1 MYYLPQPPYF
11 LLMFGLFI
19 GITCGLAF
27 EATLKQLVAQ
37 WRKTRT
43 QESLEKILSINLLFP
58 YWGICVG
65 ICIFLSSGLEIFVL
79 NTWLSYAISLPL
91 TIFIGGLVWQQLGKL
106 LQQLQEGGSKAIDL
120 DAFY

>member
-1 MYYLPQPPYF
+1 MYYLPEPPYF
-11 LLMFGLFI
+11 LLSFGLFT

-27 EATLKQLVAQ
+27 EATLKQLVHEWSKQ
-37 WRKTRT
+37 RT
-43 QESLEKILSINLLFP
+43 QEALEKVLSFNLLFP
-58 YWGICVG
+58 FWGVCLGV
-65 ICIFLSSGLEIFVL
+65 CIFLSSGLEIFVL
-79 NTWLSYAISLPL
+79 NRWFAYSISLPI